1 MKLTPYRR
9 NRNLS
14 TDLFDQMDWL
24 FDDWGRSSQAAKDFF
39 NERVLSPSCDI
50 SEANDHFLMSVD
62 IPGMKPEDIKIEVAN
77 NILTISGERKREEKE
92 NDDSI
97 QHYEKSYGYFKR
109 SFSLPTS
116 IESESVEA
124 RYENGVL
131 ELFLPKTQTA
141 KSRQIEIQSGTRKNG
156 GFEKISAS
164 RKSDQQERS
173 HQPSPEDTQK
183 HPH

>member
-24 FDDWGRSSQAAKDFF
+24 FDDWGRNSPVREFLS
-39 NERVLSPSCDI
+39 ERVLSPSCDI
-50 SEANDHFLMSVD
+50 SESNDHFLMSID
-62 IPGMKPEDIKIEVAN
+62 IPGMKPEDIKIEVSN
-77 NILTISGERKREEKE
+77 NILTVSGERRREERE
-92 NDDSI
+92 SEDSI

-124 RYENGVL
+124 RYDNGVL
-131 ELFLPKTQTA
+131 ELFLPKTQSA
-141 KSRQIEIQSGTRKNG
+141 QSRQIQIQSGSRKG
-156 GFEKISAS
+156 GAFERIAAS
-164 RKSDQQERS
+164 RKEQSGQEHLRQS
-173 HQPSPEDTQK
+173 SEETQK

>member
-14 TDLFDQMDWL
+14 NDLFDQMDWL
-24 FDDWGRSSQAAKDFF
+24 FDDWGRSNQVMKDFLSD
-39 NERVLSPSCDI
+39 RVLSPSCDI
-50 SEANDHFLMSVD
+50 SESNDHFLMSVD

-77 NILTISGERKREEKE
+77 NILTISGERRREEKE
-92 NDDSI
+92 NDDSV

-116 IESESVEA
+116 IESDSVEA

-131 ELFLPKTQTA
+131 ELFLPKTQNA
-141 KSRQIEIQSGTRKNG
+141 KARQIAVQAGAGKSS
-156 GFEKISAS
+156 GFEKIATSK
-164 RKSDQQERS
+164 KSDQPDRS
-173 HQPSPEDTQK
+173 RTSSSEESQK

>member
-24 FDDWGRSSQAAKDFF
+24 FDDWGRSSQMRDFLS
-39 NERVLSPSCDI
+39 ERVLSPSCDI
-50 SEANDHFLMSVD
+50 SESNDQFLMSID

-77 NILTISGERKREEKE
+77 NILTISGERRREEKE
-92 NDDSI
+92 SDDSI
-97 QHYEKSYGYFKR
+97 QHFEKSYGYFKR

-131 ELFLPKTQTA
+131 ELRLPKTQNA
-141 KSRQIEIQSGTRKNG
+141 KSRQIEVQSGPRKNG
-156 GFEKISAS
+156 EFEKLATTS
-164 RKSDQQERS
+164 KSESQERS
-173 HQPSPEDTQK
+173 RHSAEDSQK